1 VFVIFNALKGDAM
14 AATSTILGA
23 TMQKY
28 GLLEAP
34 FSISPDPRFLYLSAQ
49 HHLALS
55 KIRYVIE
62 NRQGFA
68 VLYGDIGHGKST
80 LVRRIYDIY
89 KEDESFETILITNP
103 DLPSEMQL
111 LKRITD
117 SFGLDRRRS
126 KLDQME
132 ELESYLVA
140 QYSKGKNVLMLIDE
154 AQMMVGGMFEL
165 VRQITNFES
174 HSAKLVQIVLS
185 GQNNLRNKLKLKRP
199 LLSRAAAIATLD
211 PFTLDETREMIDFR
225 VTVAGRKKLLFEPE
239 AVDEIFSL
247 TKGVPR
253 EIVKVCMDSLTIASI
268 NNLKS
273 IPKEAVHSARAE

>member
-1 VFVIFNALKGDAM
+1 MATASALMGG
-14 AATSTILGA
+14 TL
-23 TMQKY
+23 QQY
-28 GLLEAP
+28 GMLETP

-55 KIRYVIE
+55 KIRYVID
-62 NRQGFA
+62 NRQGLA

-89 KEDESFETILITNP
+89 KSDEAFETILITNP

-117 SFGLDRRRS
+117 SFGLDRKRS

-132 ELESYLVA
+132 EFENYLVS
-140 QYSKGKNVLMLIDE
+140 QYAGGKNVLILIDE

-174 HSAKLVQIVLS
+174 HSAKLVQIVMS
-185 GQNNLRNKLKLKRP
+185 GQNNLRNKLKLKKP
-199 LLSRAAAIATLD
+199 LLSRAVAIATLD
-211 PFTLDETREMIDFR
+211 PLTLEETREMIEFR
-225 VTVAGRKKLLFEPE
+225 LRVAGRKKLLFEAD
-239 AVDEIFSL
+239 AVEEIFNL
-247 TKGVPR
+247 TKGIPR
-253 EIVKVCMDSLTIASI
+253 EVVKVCMDSLTIATL
-268 NNLKS
+268 NELKT
-273 IPKEAVHSARAE
+273 IPRKAVQRARTE

>member
-1 VFVIFNALKGDAM
+1 MILNRNKGDWMVTA
-14 AATSTILGA
+14 STILES
-23 TMQKY
+23 MLQNY

-34 FSISPDPRFLYLSAQ
+34 FSISPDPRFLYLSPQ

-55 KIRYVIE
+55 KIRYVVD
-62 NRQGFA
+62 NRQGLA
-68 VLYGDIGHGKST
+68 ILYGDVGHGKST

-89 KEDESFETILITNP
+89 KADERFETIMITNP

-132 ELESYLVA
+132 EFESYLVS
-140 QYSKGKNVLMLIDE
+140 QYADGKNVLILIDE
-154 AQMMVGGMFEL
+154 AQMMVGSMFEL

-174 HSAKLVQIVLS
+174 HAAKLVQIVLS

-199 LLSRAAAIATLD
+199 LLSRAVAIATLD
-211 PFTLDETREMIDFR
+211 PFTLEETKEMIEFR
-225 VTVAGRKKLLFEPE
+225 LTVAGRKKPLFESL
-239 AVDEIFSL
+239 AIDEIFSL

-253 EIVKVCMDSLTIASI
+253 EIVKVCMDSLTIASL
-268 NNLKS
+268 NNLVS
-273 IPKEAVHSARAE
+273 IQKEAIQRARKE

>member
-1 VFVIFNALKGDAM
+1 MILNRNKGDWMVTA
-14 AATSTILGA
+14 STILES
-23 TMQKY
+23 MLQNY

-34 FSISPDPRFLYLSAQ
+34 FSISPDPRFLYLSPQ

-55 KIRYVIE
+55 KIRYVVD
-62 NRQGFA
+62 NRQGLA
-68 VLYGDIGHGKST
+68 ILYGDVGHGKST

-89 KEDESFETILITNP
+89 KADEGFETIMITNP

-132 ELESYLVA
+132 EFESYLVS
-140 QYSKGKNVLMLIDE
+140 QYANGKNVLILIDE
-154 AQMMVGGMFEL
+154 AQMMVGSMFEL

-199 LLSRAAAIATLD
+199 LLSRAVAVATLD
-211 PFTLDETREMIDFR
+211 PFTLEETKEMIEFR
-225 VTVAGRKKLLFEPE
+225 LTVAGRKKPLFESL
-239 AVDEIFSL
+239 AIDEIFSL

-253 EIVKVCMDSLTIASI
+253 EIVKVCMDSLTIASL
-268 NNLKS
+268 NNLVS
-273 IPKEAVHSARAE
+273 IQKEAIQRARKE

>member
-1 VFVIFNALKGDAM
+1 MILNGPKGDGM
-14 AATSTILGA
+14 AATSTILGS

-89 KEDESFETILITNP
+89 KADEGFETIMITNP

-132 ELESYLVA
+132 EFESYLVS
-140 QYSKGKNVLMLIDE
+140 QYANGKNVLILIDE
-154 AQMMVGGMFEL
+154 AQMMVGSMFEL

-199 LLSRAAAIATLD
+199 LLSRAVAVATLD
-211 PFTLDETREMIDFR
+211 PFTVEETKDMIEFR
-225 VTVAGRKKLLFEPE
+225 LTVAGRKKQLFEEE
-239 AVDEIFSL
+239 AIDEIFTL

-253 EIVKVCMDSLTIASI
+253 EIVKTCMDTMTIASL
-268 NNLKS
+268 NNLTS
-273 IPKEAVHSARAE
+273 IPKEAVQRARTE

>member
-1 VFVIFNALKGDAM
+1 MVTA
-14 AATSTILGA
+14 STILES
-23 TMQKY
+23 MLQNY
-28 GLLEAP
+28 GLLEVP
-34 FSISPDPRFLYLSAQ
+34 FSISPDPRYLYLSPQ

-55 KIRYVIE
+55 KIRYVVD
-62 NRQGFA
+62 NRQGLA
-68 VLYGDIGHGKST
+68 ILYGDVGHGKST

-89 KEDESFETILITNP
+89 KADEAFETILITNP

-117 SFGLDRRRS
+117 SFGLDRKRS

-132 ELESYLVA
+132 EFESYLVSQYA
-140 QYSKGKNVLMLIDE
+140 QGKNVLILIDE
-154 AQMMVGGMFEL
+154 AQMMVGSMFEL

-199 LLSRAAAIATLD
+199 LLSRAVAIATLD
-211 PFTLDETREMIDFR
+211 PFTLEETKEMIEFR
-225 VTVAGRKKLLFEPE
+225 LTVAGRKKPVFESP
-239 AVDEIFSL
+239 AIDEIFSF

-253 EIVKVCMDSLTIASI
+253 EIVKVCMDSLAIGSL
-268 NNLKS
+268 NNLTS
-273 IPKEAVHSARAE
+273 IPKEAIQRAREK

>member
-1 VFVIFNALKGDAM
+1 MVLNRKQGEWMVTA
-14 AATSTILGA
+14 STILES
-23 TMQKY
+23 MLQNY

-34 FSISPDPRFLYLSAQ
+34 FSISPDPRFLYLSPQ

-55 KIRYVIE
+55 KIRYVVD
-62 NRQGFA
+62 NRQGLA
-68 VLYGDIGHGKST
+68 ILYGDVGHGKST

-89 KEDESFETILITNP
+89 KADEGFETIMITNP

-132 ELESYLVA
+132 EFESYLVS
-140 QYSKGKNVLMLIDE
+140 QYANGKNVLILIDE
-154 AQMMVGGMFEL
+154 AQMMVGSMFEL

-174 HSAKLVQIVLS
+174 HAAKLVQIVLS

-199 LLSRAAAIATLD
+199 LLSRAVAVATLD
-211 PFTLDETREMIDFR
+211 PFTLEETKEMIEFR
-225 VTVAGRKKLLFEPE
+225 LTVAGRKKPLFEPL

-253 EIVKVCMDSLTIASI
+253 EIVKVCMDSLTIASL
-268 NNLKS
+268 NNLVS
-273 IPKEAVHSARAE
+273 IQKEAIQRARKE

>member
-1 VFVIFNALKGDAM
+1 MILNPNQGGWMVTA
-14 AATSTILGA
+14 STILES
-23 TMQKY
+23 MLQNY

-34 FSISPDPRFLYLSAQ
+34 FSISPDPRYLYLSPQ

-55 KIRYVIE
+55 KIRYVVD
-62 NRQGFA
+62 NRQGLA
-68 VLYGDIGHGKST
+68 ILYGDVGHGKST

-89 KEDESFETILITNP
+89 KADEAFETILITNP

-117 SFGLDRRRS
+117 SFGLDRKRS

-132 ELESYLVA
+132 EFESYLVSQYA
-140 QYSKGKNVLMLIDE
+140 QGKNVLILIDE
-154 AQMMVGGMFEL
+154 AQMMVGSMFEL

-199 LLSRAAAIATLD
+199 LLSRAVAVATLD
-211 PFTLDETREMIDFR
+211 PFTLEETKEMIEFR
-225 VTVAGRKKLLFEPE
+225 LTVAGRKKPLFEPL
-239 AVDEIFSL
+239 AIDEIFSL
-247 TKGVPR
+247 TKGIPR
-253 EIVKVCMDSLTIASI
+253 EIVKVCMDSLTIASL
-268 NNLKS
+268 NNLVS
-273 IPKEAVHSARAE
+273 IQKEAIQRARKE

>member
-1 VFVIFNALKGDAM
+1 MVTA
-14 AATSTILGA
+14 STILES
-23 TMQKY
+23 MLQNY

-34 FSISPDPRFLYLSAQ
+34 FSISPDPRFLYLSPQ

-55 KIRYVIE
+55 KIRYVVD
-62 NRQGFA
+62 NRQGLA
-68 VLYGDIGHGKST
+68 ILYGDVGHGKST

-89 KEDESFETILITNP
+89 KADEGFETIMITNP

-132 ELESYLVA
+132 EFESYLVS
-140 QYSKGKNVLMLIDE
+140 QYANGKNVLILIDE
-154 AQMMVGGMFEL
+154 AQMMVGSMFEL

-199 LLSRAAAIATLD
+199 LLSRAVAVATLD
-211 PFTLDETREMIDFR
+211 PFTLEETKEMIEFR
-225 VTVAGRKKLLFEPE
+225 LTVAGRKKPLFEPL
-239 AVDEIFSL
+239 AIDEIFSL
-247 TKGVPR
+247 TKGIPR
-253 EIVKVCMDSLTIASI
+253 EIVKVCMDSLTIASL
-268 NNLKS
+268 NNLVS
-273 IPKEAVHSARAE
+273 IQKEAIQRARKE